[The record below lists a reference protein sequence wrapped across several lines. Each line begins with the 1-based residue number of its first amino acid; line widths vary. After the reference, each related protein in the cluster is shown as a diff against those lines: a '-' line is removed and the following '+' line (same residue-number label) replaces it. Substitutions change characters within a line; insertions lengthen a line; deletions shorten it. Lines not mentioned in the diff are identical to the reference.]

1 MLRKRNSYTVDRNV
15 EWYSNFENIVDGR
28 QKSKQN
34 KKLKEKL

>member
-15 EWYSNFENIVDGR
+15 GWYSHFENIVDGR